1 MITVDVPRAVAWTR
15 VRAGEEIAL
24 NLSVSV
30 VSAPKVKGADTTDST
45 FSETELGSCQIS
57 RGVRRRAAR
66 LAMTRFGRS
75 TVGSE
80 LFVTHDAAREEAFI
94 DAFASLR
101 ATATLDAHDEHLD
114 TYLAIQDELL
124 RAETERRM
132 RGEPAPLTKTFPRP
146 RVAAR
151 VILALGLDRDD
162 VERHCARLAFDYGL
176 VHLSASELTRA
187 HVARETRGV
196 AVFERWDAVLSR
208 SEWAFSTDLTARL
221 LREAIEKHG
230 NEKKFIIDWFP
241 ANLDQARE
249 FETRVAPVD
258 FALFFDVEALEDVG
272 VIGGPDDPL
281 DEDRKKYEAFAAKH
295 AVVLN
300 QYKSN
305 GMVHHVRSPP
315 DKAHVTLVQ
324 TRAQVV
330 GPMRREFY
338 RGERISRDTWTAK
351 DRPDWTWHDDTQG
364 LVRLRIDYEHEATYA
379 ACRVAMRAEKIAP
392 ADPAA
397 RLAASLGGRNAEA
410 AAEERDAAA
419 RDDEGARAVRALRQA
434 ASDVLQRKELEAT
447 IGRRVDRLIE
457 AGYG

>member
-1 MITVDVPRAVAWTR
+1 
-15 VRAGEEIAL
+15 
-24 NLSVSV
+24 
-30 VSAPKVKGADTTDST
+30 
-45 FSETELGSCQIS
+45 
-57 RGVRRRAAR
+57 
-66 LAMTRFGRS
+66 MTRFGRS

-80 LFVTHDAAREEAFI
+80 LFVTHDVAREEAFI

-101 ATATLDAHDEHLD
+101 ATATLDAHDEHFD

-124 RAETERRM
+124 RAETERHA
-132 RGEPAPLTKTFPRP
+132 RGEPAPLTKTRPRR

-151 VILALGLDRDD
+151 VILALGADRDD

-176 VHLSASELTRA
+176 VHLSASALTRA

-196 AVFERWDAVLSR
+196 AVFERWDAVLR
-208 SEWAFSTDLTARL
+208 RNEWCFSTDLTMRL
-221 LREAIEKHG
+221 LREAVRTHG
-230 NEKKFIIDWFP
+230 DETKLFIVDWFP

-258 FALFFDVEALEDVG
+258 FAIFFDVEPPPEVG
-272 VIGGPDDPL
+272 VAGGPDDP
-281 DEDRKKYEAFAAKH
+281 EDRDRKAYEAFAAKH

-300 QYKSN
+300 EYKSN

-315 DKAHVTLVQ
+315 DRAHVTLAPS
-324 TRAQVV
+324 RAATV
-330 GPMRREFY
+330 GPMRRGFY
-338 RGERISRDTWTAK
+338 RGERVPRDMWTAK

-364 LVRLRIDYEHEATYA
+364 SVRLRIDYEHEATYA
-379 ACRVAMRAEKIAP
+379 ACRVAMRAEKIQP

-397 RLAASLGGRNAEA
+397 RLAASLRGAS
-410 AAEERDAAA
+410 EEEQDAAA
-419 RDDEGARAVRALRQA
+419 RDDESARAVRALRQA
-434 ASDVLQRKELEAT
+434 AGDVLQRKELEAT

>member
-1 MITVDVPRAVAWTR
+1 
-15 VRAGEEIAL
+15 
-24 NLSVSV
+24 
-30 VSAPKVKGADTTDST
+30 
-45 FSETELGSCQIS
+45 
-57 RGVRRRAAR
+57 
-66 LAMTRFGRS
+66 MTRFGRS

-208 SEWAFSTDLTARL
+208 SEWAFSTDLTLRL

-258 FALFFDVEALEDVG
+258 FAIFFDVEALEDVG

-364 LVRLRIDYEHEATYA
+364 LVRPAHRLRARGDVRGVPGRDARRENSAGGPGGA
-379 ACRVAMRAEKIAP
+379 AGGEPGCAKRR
-392 ADPAA
+392 
-397 RLAASLGGRNAEA
+397 GGRGGAGRRRA
-410 AAEERDAAA
+410 RRRGRARGARAAAGRQRRAAEERAGGDHREEGGQAHRGGVRVRRRFA
-419 RDDEGARAVRALRQA
+419 RRTRNDSRGFVDEF
-434 ASDVLQRKELEAT
+434 RK
-447 IGRRVDRLIE
+447 
-457 AGYG
+457 

>member
-15 VRAGEEIAL
+15 VARGRKK
-24 NLSVSV
+24 SQTY
-30 VSAPKVKGADTTDST
+30 PCFDTTKKWFFFDT
-45 FSETELGSCQIS
+45 TTWLFRDRIGIGLIS

-66 LAMTRFGRS
+66 PAMTRFGRS

-80 LFVTHDAAREEAFI
+80 LFVTHDVAREEAFI

-101 ATATLDAHDEHLD
+101 ATATLDAHDEHFD

-124 RAETERRM
+124 RAETERHA
-132 RGEPAPLTKTFPRP
+132 RGEPAPLTKTRPRR

-151 VILALGLDRDD
+151 VILALGADRDD

-176 VHLSASELTRA
+176 VHLSASALTRA

-196 AVFERWDAVLSR
+196 AVFERWDAVLR
-208 SEWAFSTDLTARL
+208 RNEWCFSTDLTLRL
-221 LREAIEKHG
+221 LREAVRTHG
-230 NEKKFIIDWFP
+230 DETKLFIVDWFP

-258 FALFFDVEALEDVG
+258 FAIFFDVEPPPEVG
-272 VIGGPDDPL
+272 VAGGPDDP
-281 DEDRKKYEAFAAKH
+281 EDRDRKAYEAFAAKH

-300 QYKSN
+300 EYKSN

-315 DKAHVTLVQ
+315 DRAHVTLAPS
-324 TRAQVV
+324 RAATV
-330 GPMRREFY
+330 GPMRRGFY
-338 RGERISRDTWTAK
+338 RGERVPRDVWTAK

-364 LVRLRIDYEHEATYA
+364 SVRLRIDYEHEATYA
-379 ACRVAMRAEKIAP
+379 ACRVAMRAEKIQP
-392 ADPAA
+392 ADPAT
-397 RLAASLGGRNAEA
+397 RLAASLRGAS
-410 AAEERDAAA
+410 EEEQDAAA
-419 RDDEGARAVRALRQA
+419 RDDESARAVRALRQA
-434 ASDVLQRKELEAT
+434 ASDVLQSKELEAT